1 MNIIILNYPTGE
13 VDILKNVDIDFVDTF
28 FDTDNLFSVSSTTF
42 FFIIIL
48 FQNMIQYTQMVQ
60 MKNYQMQLKIK

>member
-28 FDTDNLFSVSSTTF
+28 FGGDVALYLEDKG
-42 FFIIIL
+42 
-48 FQNMIQYTQMVQ
+48 Y
-60 MKNYQMQLKIK
+60 KISDISYMCTENELTINTHDYAY